1 MVLSYNSI
9 LFFRMHLKTF
19 TAEEQ
24 GFGGGLPR
32 EKGNLDG
39 EIEKLKENSKIVK
52 ASFERQDFSW
62 YVGALL

>member
-1 MVLSYNSI
+1 
-9 LFFRMHLKTF
+9 MHLKTF